1 MEKASVRRTDSK
13 LGNVFAPVQRNPVLG
28 RHRNPPP
35 SKPEQEGDGPE
46 EVDQVGVVVSSP
58 SIQLHPLLLSVEK
71 EFTENPN
78 CKEYQNFNAFLAII
92 MGLNNQAV
100 SRLSLTWEKLPN
112 KFRKMFTEFELI
124 VDSSR
129 NHRAYRAAVGKLQP
143 PVLPFLPLLVK
154 DMTCAQEGHK
164 TVVDGLVNF
173 EKMHL
178 FAQTIRTLRY
188 SRSRHLTL
196 EPPSPKS
203 EGNVRLYISC
213 LRVVDNQKQLMS
225 LSQKLEPRRS

>member
-1 MEKASVRRTDSK
+1 MTLIRIFF
-13 LGNVFAPVQRNPVLG
+13 LFFFFC
-28 RHRNPPP
+28 PPP
-35 SKPEQEGDGPE
+35 S
-46 EVDQVGVVVSSP
+46 S
-58 SIQLHPLLLSVEK
+58 
-71 EFTENPN
+71 

-154 DMTCAQEGHK
+154 GE
-164 TVVDGLVNF
+164 LNYF
-173 EKMHL
+173 L
-178 FAQTIRTLRY
+178 
-188 SRSRHLTL
+188 
-196 EPPSPKS
+196 
-203 EGNVRLYISC
+203 
-213 LRVVDNQKQLMS
+213 S
-225 LSQKLEPRRS
+225 LSLSFFGLARNSCIRRKLNGQV